1 MKTKSQNSCIL
12 QNSPRS
18 DKNLGFPFSVTTDN
32 CLPYCWKPKFDKMKT
47 QGRKN
52 LLGAKTEAECKEMCS
67 TDRLCDGVDWL
78 QPNKSCWHDYRHVPA
93 RPNDNFHHWEIVRD
107 VLTHCPKGKLTV

>member
-1 MKTKSQNSCIL
+1 
-12 QNSPRS
+12 
-18 DKNLGFPFSVTTDN
+18 
-32 CLPYCWKPKFDKMKT
+32 MKT